1 MPQKEGEMLHFLIHG
16 KDDNVAV
23 AVTDVKKGQRGQSLN
38 MAKNERSEIEAVMDI
53 PLGHKIA
60 LREFKVDDTIIKY
73 DNDIGRVVSPIKRGE
88 HVHVH
93 NVKTKKW

>member
-1 MPQKEGEMLHFLIHG
+1 MLHFLVHG
-16 KDDNVAV
+16 KEDNVAV
-23 AVTDVKKGQRGQSLN
+23 AVVEVKSGESGECLN
-38 MAKNERSEIEAVMDI
+38 METGERTTIKAGTDI

-60 LREFKVDDTIIKY
+60 LRDLSVDDSIMKY
-73 DNDIGRVVSPIKRGE
+73 DSDIGRVVAAIKAGE